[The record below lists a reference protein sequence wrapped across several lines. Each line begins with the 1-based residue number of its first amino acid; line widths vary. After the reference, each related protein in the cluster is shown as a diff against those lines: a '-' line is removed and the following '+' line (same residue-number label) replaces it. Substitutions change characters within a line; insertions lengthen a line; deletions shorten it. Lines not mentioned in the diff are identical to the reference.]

1 MAEGSVEIHKPKP
14 VHSWRELLSEI
25 AVVVVGVVIA
35 LSAEQALQGIELRAK
50 VRHAEEQ
57 MRVELALDDGPQVL
71 QRIALAP
78 CIEESLTRIRA
89 AIEQGESRAA
99 VVEAVERFDP
109 PRHTWD
115 SVAFQAATVSNV
127 LPHLPA
133 DRLWRWAY
141 VYAMMPLLDRADE
154 REFLDVA
161 RIRAL
166 SKVGGPLVEAERG
179 RMLEAVEAL
188 RRDNEDIVA
197 HVTPTAGA
205 IRELGIRVV
214 LHAKPPS
221 EVYAPA
227 GPSRVVEQ
235 LKRLP
240 MAAACV
246 PALEQAM
253 RDSP

>member
-1 MAEGSVEIHKPKP
+1 MEIHKPRP
-14 VHSWRELLSEI
+14 VHSWREFLSEI
-25 AVVVVGVVIA
+25 AVVVIGVVIA
-35 LSAEQALQGIELRAK
+35 LSAEQMLQRLELSAK
-50 VRHAEEQ
+50 VRHAEQE
-57 MRVELALDDGPQVL
+57 MRIELALDDGPQVL

-78 CIEESLTRIRA
+78 CVEASLTRIRA
-89 AIEQGESRAA
+89 AIEQGEPRAA
-99 VVEAVERFDP
+99 VLEAVERFDP
-109 PRHTWD
+109 PRHSWE
-115 SVAFQAATVSNV
+115 SVAFQAATVNNV

-141 VYAMMPLLDRADE
+141 VYSMMPLLDRANE

-161 RIRAL
+161 RLRAL

-188 RRDNEDIVA
+188 RRDNEDIVT

-205 IRELGIRVV
+205 IRELGIRVR
-214 LHAKPPS
+214 LDAKPPA

-227 GPSRVVEQ
+227 GPSRVLDQ
-235 LKRLP
+235 LRALP

-246 PALEQAM
+246 PALELAM
-253 RDSP
+253 RYSS

>member
-1 MAEGSVEIHKPKP
+1 MEVHKPKP
-14 VHSWRELLSEI
+14 MHSWREFLGEI
-25 AVVVVGVVIA
+25 AIVVIGVVIA
-35 LSAEQALQGIELRAK
+35 LSAEQMLQGLELRAK

-78 CIEESLTRIRA
+78 CVEEGLTRIRA

-99 VVEAVERFDP
+99 VLEAVERFDP

-115 SVAFQAATVSNV
+115 SVAFQAATVNNV

-141 VYAMMPLLDRADE
+141 VYSMMPLLDRANE

-161 RIRAL
+161 KIRAL
-166 SKVGGPLVEAERG
+166 SKSGGPLLEAERG
-179 RMLEAVEAL
+179 RLLEAVEAL
-188 RRDNEDIVA
+188 RRDNEDIVR
-197 HVTPTAGA
+197 HVTATAGA

-214 LHAKPPS
+214 SDAKPPS

-227 GPSRVVEQ
+227 GPSRVLDQ

-240 MAAACV
+240 MAAACA
-246 PALEQAM
+246 PALEEAM
-253 RDSP
+253 RDSS

>member
-1 MAEGSVEIHKPKP
+1 LEVHKPKP
-14 VHSWRELLSEI
+14 VHGWRDFLSEI
-25 AVVVVGVVIA
+25 TVIVIGIVIA
-35 LSAEQALQGIELRAK
+35 LSAEQMLQGLELRSK

-78 CIEESLTRIRA
+78 CVEQSLTRIRA
-89 AIEQGESRAA
+89 AVEQNEPRAQ
-99 VVEAVERFDP
+99 VLEAVERFDP

-115 SVAFQAATVSNV
+115 SVAFQAATVNNV

-141 VYAMMPLLDRADE
+141 VYAMMPLLDRANE

-161 RIRAL
+161 RLRSL
-166 SKVGGPLVEAERG
+166 SKVGGPLSDAERA
-179 RMLEAVEAL
+179 RLIEAVEML
-188 RRDNEDIVA
+188 RRDNEDIVK
-197 HVTPTAGA
+197 HVTATEGA
-205 IRELGIRVV
+205 IRELGVRVV
-214 LHAKPPS
+214 LGAKPPS
-221 EVYAPA
+221 EIYAPA
-227 GPSRVVEQ
+227 GPSRVLDQ
-235 LKRLP
+235 LKGLP
-240 MAAACV
+240 MAASCV

>member
-1 MAEGSVEIHKPKP
+1 MEIHKPKP
-14 VHSWRELLSEI
+14 IHSWREFLSEI
-25 AVVVVGVVIA
+25 AVVVIGVVIA
-35 LSAEQALQGIELRAK
+35 LSADQMLQGFELRAK
-50 VRHAEEQ
+50 VRHAEQQ
-57 MRVELALDDGPQVL
+57 MRVEIALDDGPQLL

-78 CIEESLTRIRA
+78 CIEESLTRIRS
-89 AIEQGESRAA
+89 AIEQGEPRAA
-99 VVEAVERFDP
+99 VVEAVKRFDP

-115 SVAFQAATVSNV
+115 SVAFQAAAVNNV

-166 SKVGGPLVEAERG
+166 STVGGSLIEPERG

-214 LHAKPPS
+214 LDGKPPS

-227 GPSRVVEQ
+227 GPSRVVDQ

-240 MAAACV
+240 MAASCV

>member
-1 MAEGSVEIHKPKP
+1 MEVHRPKP
-14 VHSWRELLSEI
+14 IHSWQEFLSEI
-25 AVVVVGVVIA
+25 AVVVIGVVIA
-35 LSAEQALQGIELRAK
+35 LSAEQLLQGLELRAK

-57 MRVELALDDGPQVL
+57 MRAELALDDGPQVL

-78 CIEESLTRIRA
+78 CVEESLSRIRT
-89 AIEQGESRAA
+89 AIEQGEPRAA
-99 VVEAVERFDP
+99 VLEAVERFDP

-115 SVAFQAATVSNV
+115 SVAFQAATVNNV

-133 DRLWRWAY
+133 DQLWRWAY
-141 VYAMMPLLDRADE
+141 VYSMMPLLDRANE
-154 REFLDVA
+154 REFLDIA

-166 SKVGGPLVEAERG
+166 SRVGGPLGEAERV
-179 RMLEAVEAL
+179 RLLEAVEAL
-188 RRDNEDIVA
+188 RRDNEDIVT

-214 LHAKPPS
+214 SDAKPPS

-227 GPSRVVEQ
+227 GPSRVLEQ

-240 MAAACV
+240 MAASCV
-246 PALEQAM
+246 LALEQAM
-253 RDSP
+253 RGSS

>member
-1 MAEGSVEIHKPKP
+1 MEVHRPKP
-14 VHSWRELLSEI
+14 IHSWREFLS
-25 AVVVVGVVIA
+25 
-35 LSAEQALQGIELRAK
+35 
-50 VRHAEEQ
+50 
-57 MRVELALDDGPQVL
+57 GPQVL

-78 CIEESLTRIRA
+78 CVEESLSRIRT
-89 AIEQGESRAA
+89 AIEQGEPRAA
-99 VVEAVERFDP
+99 VLEAVERFDP

-115 SVAFQAATVSNV
+115 SVAFQAATVNNV

-133 DRLWRWAY
+133 DQLWRWAY
-141 VYAMMPLLDRADE
+141 VYSMMPLLDRANE
-154 REFLDVA
+154 REFLDIA

-166 SKVGGPLVEAERG
+166 SRVGGPLGEAERV
-179 RMLEAVEAL
+179 RLLEAVEAL
-188 RRDNEDIVA
+188 RRDNQDIVT

-214 LHAKPPS
+214 SDAKPPS

-227 GPSRVVEQ
+227 GPSRVLEQ

-240 MAAACV
+240 MAASCV

-253 RDSP
+253 RGSS